1 MNTKLSSQKV
11 ELADVFNLFG
21 DEYRKNHKLTLQ
33 HRNVMFAIEACRTK
47 RLGGHVDACNSCGY
61 KRISYNSCRNRH
73 CPKCQNLNKEKWV
86 DALASSILP
95 TKYFHIVFTIP
106 SELNRICLVN
116 QKVLYDILFHAASQ
130 TILTL
135 AKDKKHL
142 GALTGLVAVLHTWG
156 QNLMDHP
163 HLHTLVPAG
172 GWSDTNAKL
181 GQATQFGYWKN
192 CKKNFFIPVK
202 VLSEMFRGK
211 FLAALKTAY
220 LNGELKFEGEI
231 KSLAQIG
238 NFKNLLSSMYKK
250 NWVVYSKNSIKN
262 SAGIIKYLGN
272 YSHRIAITNNRIKSI
287 CNETVSFEWKDY
299 KDNNKKKLMNLNHN
313 EFIRRFLLHV
323 LPPRYCKIRYYG
335 IFSARNRKTILQ
347 QCKRVMAKKE
357 IKSIFVGLKWHEVL
371 KITTGVDVLKC
382 PHCKTGTMVQT
393 ELFKGHK
400 APT

>member
-1 MNTKLSSQKV
+1 
-11 ELADVFNLFG
+11 
-21 DEYRKNHKLTLQ
+21 
-33 HRNVMFAIEACRTK
+33 
-47 RLGGHVDACNSCGY
+47 
-61 KRISYNSCRNRH
+61 
-73 CPKCQNLNKEKWV
+73 
-86 DALASSILP
+86 
-95 TKYFHIVFTIP
+95 
-106 SELNRICLVN
+106 
-116 QKVLYDILFHAASQ
+116 VLYDILFHAASQ